1 MVLVKVKKFSRS
13 KTEVQPE
20 IIPDI
25 GDEIIPDIETNS
37 NTSRNEEEIN
47 ETFDLPPID
56 ELDDLT
62 NVNFNKKSEKTQAED
77 ILKKVINKKKETP
90 TPTESNPGEG
100 LLTKI
105 INRRKE
111 KPQKVQIN
119 NESWNDD
126 DATPILGKDRRIL
139 TSKIQQYKNL
149 FPEILGKFKLK
160 KNPTVEDLQEAL
172 DEMDVIVN
180 CSSVED
186 FLNDS
191 ILQCL
196 KMIEGASSY
205 TRYDVSGMSDLLRQ
219 NKQFHQLSKMLY
231 IKYKVFSNIPPEYQM
246 VMLMATTAYVCV
258 EKNKRKASLEEY
270 LNTAIPPK
278 TPE

>member
-1 MVLVKVKKFSRS
+1 MVLVKVKRFSRS

-37 NTSRNEEEIN
+37 NTSRNEEEVN

-77 ILKKVINKKKETP
+77 ILKKVITKKKETP

-270 LNTAIPPK
+270 LNTTIPPK
-278 TPE
+278 VSE

>member
-37 NTSRNEEEIN
+37 NTSRNEEEVN

-270 LNTAIPPK
+270 LNTTIPPK
-278 TPE
+278 VSE

>member
-1 MVLVKVKKFSRS
+1 MVLVKVKRFSRS

-25 GDEIIPDIETNS
+25 RDEIIPDIETNS
-37 NTSRNEEEIN
+37 NTSRNEEEVN

-77 ILKKVINKKKETP
+77 ILKKVINKKKETS

-270 LNTAIPPK
+270 LNTTIPPK
-278 TPE
+278 VSE

>member
-1 MVLVKVKKFSRS
+1 MVQVKVKRFSRN
-13 KTEVQPE
+13 KTEIQPE
-20 IIPDI
+20 VIQEPV
-25 GDEIIPDIETNS
+25 
-37 NTSRNEEEIN
+37 EEIKEMEEDEN
-47 ETFDLPPID
+47 IVPNLPVN

-62 NVNFNKKSEKTQAED
+62 NVNFNKKNNNEAEE

-90 TPTESNPGEG
+90 VESNPGEG

-111 KPQKVQIN
+111 QPQKVQIN
-119 NESWNDD
+119 NDTWNDD

-160 KNPTVEDLQEAL
+160 KNPTVGDLQEAL
-172 DEMDVIVN
+172 DEMDVMVN

-270 LNTAIPPK
+270 LNTTIPPK
-278 TPE
+278 VSE

>member
-1 MVLVKVKKFSRS
+1 MVHIKVKKFSRS
-13 KTEVQPE
+13 KTEIQPE
-20 IIPDI
+20 VIPENENIQPVNEEIKVNDDI
-25 GDEIIPDIETNS
+25 KV
-37 NTSRNEEEIN
+37 NEEE
-47 ETFDLPPID
+47 ETHLVD
-56 ELDDLT
+56 ELDALS
-62 NVNFNKKSEKTQAED
+62 NVNFNKKVEKSDAEE
-77 ILKKVINKKKETP
+77 ILKKVINKKKAIQV
-90 TPTESNPGEG
+90 ESNPGEG

-111 KPQKVQIN
+111 QQPQKVQN
-119 NESWNDD
+119 NIDSWNDD

-160 KNPTVEDLQEAL
+160 KNPTVEDLQEVL
-172 DEMDVIVN
+172 EEMEVMVN

-205 TRYDVSGMSDLLRQ
+205 SRYDVSGMSDLLRQ

-270 LNTAIPPK
+270 LNTTIPTNP
-278 TPE
+278 PE

>member
-20 IIPDI
+20 IIPNI

-37 NTSRNEEEIN
+37 NTSRNEEEVN
-47 ETFDLPPID
+47 ETFDLPPIN

-77 ILKKVINKKKETP
+77 ILKKIINKKKETP
-90 TPTESNPGEG
+90 VESNPGEG

-270 LNTAIPPK
+270 LNTTIPPK
-278 TPE
+278 VSE

>member
-1 MVLVKVKKFSRS
+1 MVQVKVKRFSRN
-13 KTEVQPE
+13 KTEIQPE
-20 IIPDI
+20 VITEPV
-25 GDEIIPDIETNS
+25 
-37 NTSRNEEEIN
+37 EEIKEMEEDEN
-47 ETFDLPPID
+47 IVPNLPVN

-62 NVNFNKKSEKTQAED
+62 NVNFNKKSNNEAEE

-90 TPTESNPGEG
+90 IESNPGEG

-111 KPQKVQIN
+111 NPQKVQTN
-119 NESWNDD
+119 MYSSNDDD

-160 KNPTVEDLQEAL
+160 KNPTVGDLQEVL
-172 DEMDVIVN
+172 DEMEVMVN

-270 LNTAIPPK
+270 LNTAITPK
-278 TPE
+278 PSE

>member
-1 MVLVKVKKFSRS
+1 
-13 KTEVQPE
+13 
-20 IIPDI
+20 
-25 GDEIIPDIETNS
+25 
-37 NTSRNEEEIN
+37 
-47 ETFDLPPID
+47 LPPID

-62 NVNFNKKSEKTQAED
+62 NVNFNKKSGKTQAED
-77 ILKKVINKKKETP
+77 ILKKVIDKKKETP
-90 TPTESNPGEG
+90 VESNPGEG

-111 KPQKVQIN
+111 KPQKVQTN

-160 KNPTVEDLQEAL
+160 KNPTVGDLQEAL
-172 DEMDVIVN
+172 DEMDVMVN

-191 ILQCL
+191 YLQCL
-196 KMIEGASSY
+196 KN
-205 TRYDVSGMSDLLRQ
+205 D
-219 NKQFHQLSKMLY
+219 
-231 IKYKVFSNIPPEYQM
+231 
-246 VMLMATTAYVCV
+246 
-258 EKNKRKASLEEY
+258 
-270 LNTAIPPK
+270 
-278 TPE
+278 

>member
-1 MVLVKVKKFSRS
+1 MVLVKVKRFSRS

-37 NTSRNEEEIN
+37 NTSRNEEEVN

-62 NVNFNKKSEKTQAED
+62 NVNFNKKSGKTQAED

-270 LNTAIPPK
+270 LNTTIPPK
-278 TPE
+278 VSE

>member
-20 IIPDI
+20 IIPNI

-37 NTSRNEEEIN
+37 NTSRNEEEVN

-62 NVNFNKKSEKTQAED
+62 NVNFNKKSGKTQAED

-270 LNTAIPPK
+270 LNTTIPPK
-278 TPE
+278 VSE

>member
-1 MVLVKVKKFSRS
+1 MVLVKVKRFSRS

-37 NTSRNEEEIN
+37 NTSRNEEEVN

-56 ELDDLT
+56 ELNDLT

-111 KPQKVQIN
+111 K
-119 NESWNDD
+119 
-126 DATPILGKDRRIL
+126 
-139 TSKIQQYKNL
+139 KNHK
-149 FPEILGKFKLK
+149 KFK
-160 KNPTVEDLQEAL
+160 
-172 DEMDVIVN
+172 
-180 CSSVED
+180 
-186 FLNDS
+186 
-191 ILQCL
+191 
-196 KMIEGASSY
+196 
-205 TRYDVSGMSDLLRQ
+205 
-219 NKQFHQLSKMLY
+219 
-231 IKYKVFSNIPPEYQM
+231 
-246 VMLMATTAYVCV
+246 
-258 EKNKRKASLEEY
+258 
-270 LNTAIPPK
+270 
-278 TPE
+278 

>member
-1 MVLVKVKKFSRS
+1 MVQVKVKKFSRS
-13 KTEVQPE
+13 IVPSGTYTPTAKTEIQPE
-20 IIPDI
+20 IQPDY
-25 GDEIIPDIETNS
+25 
-37 NTSRNEEEIN
+37 TSVNEEIKETEEDVNKAPILPIN
-47 ETFDLPPID
+47 

-62 NVNFNKKSEKTQAED
+62 NINFNKKSEAEE

-90 TPTESNPGEG
+90 IESNPGEG

-111 KPQKVQIN
+111 NPQKVQTN
-119 NESWNDD
+119 MYSSNDDD

-160 KNPTVEDLQEAL
+160 KNPTVADLQEVL
-172 DEMDVIVN
+172 DEMEVMVN

-270 LNTAIPPK
+270 LNTAIPPNS
-278 TPE
+278 PE

>member
-37 NTSRNEEEIN
+37 NTSRNEEEVN

-246 VMLMATTAYVCV
+246 IMLMATTAYVCV

-270 LNTAIPPK
+270 LNTTIPPK
-278 TPE
+278 VSE

>member
-1 MVLVKVKKFSRS
+1 MVQVKVKKFSRS
-13 KTEVQPE
+13 KSEIQPENIPEITEVNEQE
-20 IIPDI
+20 I
-25 GDEIIPDIETNS
+25 
-37 NTSRNEEEIN
+37 NEEKTN
-47 ETFDLPPID
+47 ETFDLPPRN

-62 NVNFNKKSEKTQAED
+62 NVNFNKKSEAEE

-90 TPTESNPGEG
+90 VESNPGEG

-111 KPQKVQIN
+111 QPQKVQIN
-119 NESWNDD
+119 NDSWNDD

-160 KNPTVEDLQEAL
+160 KNPTVGDLQEAL
-172 DEMDVIVN
+172 DEMDVMVN

-270 LNTAIPPK
+270 LNTAIVPEGTHTPSAIPPK
-278 TPE
+278 APE

>member
-1 MVLVKVKKFSRS
+1 MVLVKVKRFSRS

-25 GDEIIPDIETNS
+25 GDEIIPDIKTNS
-37 NTSRNEEEIN
+37 NTSRNEEEVN

-270 LNTAIPPK
+270 LNTTIPPK
-278 TPE
+278 VSE

>member
-77 ILKKVINKKKETP
+77 ILKKIINKKKETP
-90 TPTESNPGEG
+90 VESNPGEG

-270 LNTAIPPK
+270 LNTTIPPK
-278 TPE
+278 VSE

>member
-1 MVLVKVKKFSRS
+1 MYS
-13 KTEVQPE
+13 
-20 IIPDI
+20 
-25 GDEIIPDIETNS
+25 S
-37 NTSRNEEEIN
+37 N
-47 ETFDLPPID
+47 D
-56 ELDDLT
+56 
-62 NVNFNKKSEKTQAED
+62 
-77 ILKKVINKKKETP
+77 
-90 TPTESNPGEG
+90 
-100 LLTKI
+100 
-105 INRRKE
+105 
-111 KPQKVQIN
+111 
-119 NESWNDD
+119 DD

-160 KNPTVEDLQEAL
+160 KNPTVADLQEVL
-172 DEMDVIVN
+172 DEMEVMVN

-270 LNTAIPPK
+270 LNTAIPNP
-278 TPE
+278 PE

>member
-1 MVLVKVKKFSRS
+1 MVQVKVKRFSRS

-37 NTSRNEEEIN
+37 NTSRNEEEVN

-77 ILKKVINKKKETP
+77 IFKKVINKKKETS

-126 DATPILGKDRRIL
+126 DATPILGKDRE
-139 TSKIQQYKNL
+139 S
-149 FPEILGKFKLK
+149 
-160 KNPTVEDLQEAL
+160 
-172 DEMDVIVN
+172 
-180 CSSVED
+180 
-186 FLNDS
+186 
-191 ILQCL
+191 
-196 KMIEGASSY
+196 
-205 TRYDVSGMSDLLRQ
+205 
-219 NKQFHQLSKMLY
+219 
-231 IKYKVFSNIPPEYQM
+231 
-246 VMLMATTAYVCV
+246 
-258 EKNKRKASLEEY
+258 
-270 LNTAIPPK
+270 
-278 TPE
+278 

>member
-37 NTSRNEEEIN
+37 NTSRNEEEVN

-62 NVNFNKKSEKTQAED
+62 NVNFNKKSGKTQAED

-196 KMIEGASSY
+196 KMIEGASSD

-270 LNTAIPPK
+270 LNTTIPPK
-278 TPE
+278 VSE

>member
-25 GDEIIPDIETNS
+25 GDEIIPDIETRS
-37 NTSRNEEEIN
+37 NTSRNEEEVN

-56 ELDDLT
+56 ELNDLT

-270 LNTAIPPK
+270 LNTTIPPK
-278 TPE
+278 VSE

>member
-1 MVLVKVKKFSRS
+1 MSTRKQIIIKHYLEFQKQLHDKNFDCSIFPSLEDVCLVDLLVLFNY
-13 KTEVQPE
+13 TFN
-20 IIPDI
+20 
-25 GDEIIPDIETNS
+25 NS
-37 NTSRNEEEIN
+37 N
-47 ETFDLPPID
+47 PI
-56 ELDDLT
+56 
-62 NVNFNKKSEKTQAED
+62 A
-77 ILKKVINKKKETP
+77 
-90 TPTESNPGEG
+90 
-100 LLTKI
+100 
-105 INRRKE
+105 
-111 KPQKVQIN
+111 
-119 NESWNDD
+119 
-126 DATPILGKDRRIL
+126 PILGKDRRIL

-160 KNPTVEDLQEAL
+160 KNPTIEDLQEAF

-270 LNTAIPPK
+270 LNTAIPPNS
-278 TPE
+278 PE

>member
-1 MVLVKVKKFSRS
+1 MVLVKVKRFSRS

-37 NTSRNEEEIN
+37 NTSRNEEEVN

-56 ELDDLT
+56 ELNDLT

-90 TPTESNPGEG
+90 VESNPGEG

-270 LNTAIPPK
+270 LNTTIPPK
-278 TPE
+278 VSE

>member
-37 NTSRNEEEIN
+37 NTSRNEEEVN

-77 ILKKVINKKKETP
+77 ILKKVINKKKETS

-270 LNTAIPPK
+270 LNTTIPPK

>member
-1 MVLVKVKKFSRS
+1 MVLVKVKRFSRS

-37 NTSRNEEEIN
+37 NTSRNEEEVN

-62 NVNFNKKSEKTQAED
+62 NENFNKKSGKTQAED

-186 FLNDS
+186 FLNYS

-231 IKYKVFSNIPPEYQM
+231 IKFSNIPPEYQM

-270 LNTAIPPK
+270 LNTTIPPK
-278 TPE
+278 VSE

>member
-1 MVLVKVKKFSRS
+1 MVQVKVKKFSRS
-13 KTEVQPE
+13 KTELPIQPDA
-20 IIPDI
+20 IPDI
-25 GDEIIPDIETNS
+25 PN
-37 NTSRNEEEIN
+37 NEEEN
-47 ETFDLPPID
+47 EVNVEDVVNLPPVD
-56 ELDDLT
+56 ELADLKNTSFIAKGT
-62 NVNFNKKSEKTQAED
+62 NKSHSDAED
-77 ILKKVINKKKETP
+77 ILKKVINKKNVTQV
-90 TPTESNPGEG
+90 ESNPGEG
-100 LLTKI
+100 ILTKI
-105 INRRKE
+105 MNRKKE
-111 KPQKVQIN
+111 KSQKMEN
-119 NESWNDD
+119 NTHTDTTDDD

-172 DEMDVIVN
+172 DEMEVMVN

-231 IKYKVFSNIPPEYQM
+231 IKYKVFSSIPPEYQM

-258 EKNKRKASLEEY
+258 EKNKRKASLEAY
-270 LNTAIPPK
+270 LNTTIPPVD
-278 TPE
+278 TD

>member
-13 KTEVQPE
+13 KTEIQPE
-20 IIPDI
+20 IIP
-25 GDEIIPDIETNS
+25 EIREV
-37 NTSRNEEEIN
+37 NEEEINEEKIN
-47 ETFDLPPID
+47 ETFDLPPIN

-62 NVNFNKKSEKTQAED
+62 NVNFGKKSGKTQAED
-77 ILKKVINKKKETP
+77 ILKKVIDKKKETP
-90 TPTESNPGEG
+90 TPVESNPGEG
-100 LLTKI
+100 ILTKI

-111 KPQKVQIN
+111 KPQKVQTNI
-119 NESWNDD
+119 ESWNDD

-172 DEMDVIVN
+172 DEMDVMVN

-278 TPE
+278 EPE

>member
-1 MVLVKVKKFSRS
+1 MVQVKVKKFSRS
-13 KTEVQPE
+13 KTEIQPE
-20 IIPDI
+20 IQP
-25 GDEIIPDIETNS
+25 EY
-37 NTSRNEEEIN
+37 TSVNEEIKETEEDVNKAPILPIN
-47 ETFDLPPID
+47 

-62 NVNFNKKSEKTQAED
+62 NINFNKKSEAEE
-77 ILKKVINKKKETP
+77 ILKKVISKKKETP
-90 TPTESNPGEG
+90 IESNPGEG

-111 KPQKVQIN
+111 NPQKAQTN
-119 NESWNDD
+119 MYSSNDDD

-160 KNPTVEDLQEAL
+160 KNPTVADLQEVL
-172 DEMDVIVN
+172 DEMEVMVN

-270 LNTAIPPK
+270 LNTAIPPNS
-278 TPE
+278 PE

>member
-1 MVLVKVKKFSRS
+1 M
-13 KTEVQPE
+13 
-20 IIPDI
+20 
-25 GDEIIPDIETNS
+25 
-37 NTSRNEEEIN
+37 
-47 ETFDLPPID
+47 
-56 ELDDLT
+56 
-62 NVNFNKKSEKTQAED
+62 
-77 ILKKVINKKKETP
+77 KKVINKKKETS
-90 TPTESNPGEG
+90 TPTESNPSEG

-270 LNTAIPPK
+270 LNTTIPPK
-278 TPE
+278 VSE

>member
-13 KTEVQPE
+13 KTEIQPE
-20 IIPDI
+20 NIP
-25 GDEIIPDIETNS
+25 EIREVNEGEV
-37 NTSRNEEEIN
+37 NEEEIN

-62 NVNFNKKSEKTQAED
+62 NVNFNKKSGKTQAED

-160 KNPTVEDLQEAL
+160 KNPTVEDL
-172 DEMDVIVN
+172 
-180 CSSVED
+180 
-186 FLNDS
+186 
-191 ILQCL
+191 
-196 KMIEGASSY
+196 
-205 TRYDVSGMSDLLRQ
+205 
-219 NKQFHQLSKMLY
+219 
-231 IKYKVFSNIPPEYQM
+231 
-246 VMLMATTAYVCV
+246 
-258 EKNKRKASLEEY
+258 
-270 LNTAIPPK
+270 
-278 TPE
+278 

>member
-1 MVLVKVKKFSRS
+1 MVHIKVKKFSRS

-20 IIPDI
+20 VIPENEDI
-25 GDEIIPDIETNS
+25 QPVNEEIKVNDDIKV
-37 NTSRNEEEIN
+37 NEEE
-47 ETFDLPPID
+47 ETHPVN
-56 ELDDLT
+56 ELDALS
-62 NVNFNKKSEKTQAED
+62 NVNFNKKVEKSDAEE
-77 ILKKVINKKKETP
+77 ILKKVINKKKAIHV
-90 TPTESNPGEG
+90 ESNPGEG

-111 KPQKVQIN
+111 QQPQKVQN
-119 NESWNDD
+119 TVDSWNDD

-160 KNPTVEDLQEAL
+160 KNPTVEDLQEVL
-172 DEMDVIVN
+172 EEMEVMVN

-205 TRYDVSGMSDLLRQ
+205 SRYDVSGMSDLLRQ

-270 LNTAIPPK
+270 LNTTIVPVPSD
-278 TPE
+278 

>member
-37 NTSRNEEEIN
+37 NTSRNEEEVN

-56 ELDDLT
+56 ELNDLT

-90 TPTESNPGEG
+90 VESNPGEG

-270 LNTAIPPK
+270 LNTTIPPK
-278 TPE
+278 VSE

>member
-1 MVLVKVKKFSRS
+1 MVLVKVRRFSRS

-20 IIPDI
+20 TIPDI

-37 NTSRNEEEIN
+37 NTSRNEEEVN

-62 NVNFNKKSEKTQAED
+62 NVNFNKNSEKTQAED

-90 TPTESNPGEG
+90 VESNPGEG

-270 LNTAIPPK
+270 LNTTIPPK
-278 TPE
+278 VSE

>member
-20 IIPDI
+20 IIPNI

-37 NTSRNEEEIN
+37 NTSRNEEEVN

-270 LNTAIPPK
+270 LNTTIPPK
-278 TPE
+278 VSE

>member
-1 MVLVKVKKFSRS
+1 MSEF
-13 KTEVQPE
+13 
-20 IIPDI
+20 
-25 GDEIIPDIETNS
+25 ETNS
-37 NTSRNEEEIN
+37 NTSREVIPENEDIQPVNEEIKVNEEEVNEAPILPIN
-47 ETFDLPPID
+47 E
-56 ELDDLT
+56 LDALS
-62 NVNFNKKSEKTQAED
+62 NVNFNKKVEKSDAEE
-77 ILKKVINKKKETP
+77 ILKKVINKKKAIQV
-90 TPTESNPGEG
+90 ESNPGEG

-111 KPQKVQIN
+111 QQPQKVQN
-119 NESWNDD
+119 NIDSWNDD

-160 KNPTVEDLQEAL
+160 KNPTVEDLQEVL
-172 DEMDVIVN
+172 EEMEVMVN

-205 TRYDVSGMSDLLRQ
+205 SRYDVSGMSDLLRQ

-270 LNTAIPPK
+270 LNTTIVPNAS
-278 TPE
+278 E